1 MLYKILSTFDHNPHY
16 LNRYIKFIL
25 TCSEKNVNQKN
36 MEKHHIC
43 PKSKYL
49 FPQYQSF
56 TKNPWNQAKLT
67 YIQHYIA
74 HLILSKVYTRPIQQS
89 SMLKAF
95 YRMSSVSK
103 YNNRSISSRMF
114 EKCKIANRDAMKLNN
129 PMKSLETRKRMSIA
143 IKEMMQTEKGI
154 LLREHMSKT
163 RTGRCDISEE
173 GLKRLSDMWT
183 GVPRPK
189 TESHITNH
197 RKSLS
202 SGLFRTPF
210 GNFDSPQQASD
221 SERNIKNLSRYQINK
236 LCKEHK
242 DGFYFIPKKNSQTL

>member
-1 MLYKILSTFDHNPHY
+1 MLYEILSTFDHNPHY

-36 MEKHHIC
+36 LEKHHIC

-56 TKNPWNQAKLT
+56 TKNPWNQTKLT
-67 YIQHYIA
+67 CRQHYLA
-74 HLILSKVYTRPIQQS
+74 HLILSKVYTNPIQQS

-95 YRMSSVSK
+95 YRMSSASK
-103 YNNRSISSRMF
+103 DNRRTISSRMF
-114 EKCKIANRDAMKLNN
+114 EKCKIANSHAMKLNN

-143 IKEMMQTEKGI
+143 RKQMMQTEKGI
-154 LLREHMSKT
+154 QLRQHMAKT
-163 RTGRCDISEE
+163 RTGRCDISEN

-183 GVPRPK
+183 GVPKPK

-202 SGLFRTPF
+202 TGLFKTPF
-210 GNFDSPQQASD
+210 GEFDSPQQASD
-221 SERNIKNLSRYQINK
+221 SEMNTQKLSRYQINK

-242 DGFYFIPKKNSQTL
+242 DGFDFIAKRNNRTP